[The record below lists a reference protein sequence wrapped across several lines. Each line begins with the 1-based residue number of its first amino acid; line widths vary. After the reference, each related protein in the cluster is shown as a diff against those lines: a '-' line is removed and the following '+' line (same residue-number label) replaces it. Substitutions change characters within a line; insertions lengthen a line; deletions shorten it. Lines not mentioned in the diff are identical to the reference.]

1 MLKLKMSTKFRK
13 AYKRIKKRG
22 YNLALLQNVL
32 DKLCAGE
39 TLEAKYKDHSLLGSY
54 SGFREYHIQP
64 DWLLIYAINES
75 ELILVA
81 SRTGTHSDLFDM

>member
-13 AYKRIKKRG
+13 DYKRIKKRG

-39 TLEAKYKDHSLLGSY
+39 TLEAKYKDYSLLGSY
-54 SGFREYHIQP
+54 SGVIFN
-64 DWLLIYAINES
+64 L
-75 ELILVA
+75 
-81 SRTGTHSDLFDM
+81 TGYLSMQ

>member
-13 AYKRIKKRG
+13 DYKRIKKYG

-54 SGFREYHIQP
+54 S
-64 DWLLIYAINES
+64 
-75 ELILVA
+75 
-81 SRTGTHSDLFDM
+81 